1 MDSYFVALDDEE
13 ELKDDLDNGC
23 DYPGHDPPAPTDRPC
38 CQRNSKPPGDRSFEA
53 SRRLDELRQL
63 AHGVAKHCRDN
74 AVSGSSL
81 WRFAILNMAVSRC
94 IYFSEDEAVCLTD
107 DVTCE
112 KWTPRRPRNGISGVG
127 SRLVYPKG
135 SVGFKT
141 SRQLL
146 KEACTR
152 SACDPAAKLPWTYH
166 RALDM
171 GNLRYYAPS
180 FSKLSWVV
188 DC

>member
-1 MDSYFVALDDEE
+1 MDSYSVAFEDEE
-13 ELKDDLDNGC
+13 ALKDDSDIGG
-23 DYPGHDPPAPTDRPC
+23 DYPDLDPPASTHRPC
-38 CQRNSKPPGDRSFEA
+38 CQRNSKTPGDVSFEA
-53 SRRLDELRQL
+53 SRHLDELRQL
-63 AHGVAKHCRDN
+63 AQDVAKHCRDN

-81 WRFAILNMAVSRC
+81 WRAAILNMAVSRC
-94 IYFSEDEAVCLTD
+94 IYVSEDEAVCLTD
-107 DVTCE
+107 DATCE
-112 KWTPRRPRNGISGVG
+112 KWTPQRPRNGISGVG

-171 GNLRYYAPS
+171 GNLQYYAPS